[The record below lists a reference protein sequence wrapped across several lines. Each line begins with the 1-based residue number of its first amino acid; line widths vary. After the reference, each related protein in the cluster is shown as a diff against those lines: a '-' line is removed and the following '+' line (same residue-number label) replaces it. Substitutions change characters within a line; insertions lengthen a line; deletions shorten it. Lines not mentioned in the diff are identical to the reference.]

1 MANPLI
7 YSLVVSLALT
17 LALELIMAL
26 IWRVKN
32 WHDILLV
39 VLVNVMTNPP
49 VVLTHNLIML
59 DTPLIFTIVI
69 EAVVVALEGLCYKY
83 KARSIKKPFVFAISA
98 NAFSYISGLF
108 LMRLIY
114 GG

>member
-1 MANPLI
+1 MANPII

-26 IWRVKN
+26 IWRVKD
-32 WHDILLV
+32 WHDILLL

-59 DTPLIFTIVI
+59 DTPIFFTIAI
-69 EAVVVALEGLCYKY
+69 EAMVVALEFLCYKY
-83 KARSIKKPFVFAISA
+83 RARTINKPFVFSLST